1 MSILFTLNTTAP
13 IRRTEPRKA
22 MRFSHTQST
31 LSYQKV
37 LFISS
42 NIAALPTTTLLQA
55 PPSNINASLTIIF
68 SLYHFYSILRLC
80 ADALDEVD
88 DEVRSHNVHSTVR
101 WEGKVE
107 NISLFLLAC
116 WENTIAQVCKRSGR
130 EKCLHN
136 IFIHAWIS
144 NHFTAVECVH
154 DARWCDSDSR
164 KCRIWISCSCN
175 FSILPVWL
183 DISTTRCVDWCC
195 CQRQLFVIENDN
207 FLRIPAFSQWMPCCY
222 VIKYQYLPLWRRSS

>member
-22 MRFSHTQST
+22 RRFSHTQST

-42 NIAALPTTTLLQA
+42 NIAALPATTLIQA

-68 SLYHFYSILRLC
+68 SLFHFYSILRLY
-80 ADALDEVD
+80 ADALD

-107 NISLFLLAC
+107 NISLFLFAC
-116 WENTIAQVCKRSGR
+116 WENTIAQVCKRSR
-130 EKCLHN
+130 RAKCLHN
-136 IFIHAWIS
+136 IFIHAWSS
-144 NHFTAVECVH
+144 NHFTAVECV
-154 DARWCDSDSR
+154 SDSR

-175 FSILPVWL
+175 FSILPVRL

-195 CQRQLFVIENDN
+195 CQRQLFVIEKDN
-207 FLRIPAFSQWMPCCY
+207 FPRISAFSLWMPCCH
-222 VIKYQYLPLWRRSS
+222 VIKYQYLPLRRRSS